1 MTLTPAH
8 ESAVAAAFAAALPTA
23 GVTITRAAQPSGDNG
38 DAVVVSYVGESSGR
52 LAVRILDPE
61 TLVDGLADA
70 ALPDRLRSA
79 LEAAAGALGAGTLGE
94 ATVQDASS
102 VFADPLGQV
111 FDLQDESGRP
121 IGRLA
126 VRITRAPAASA
137 GQPSRLLHR
146 IAGVEMDLTVEVG
159 RTRMAVRDVL
169 DLEPGRIVELD
180 RSAGAPADVKLNGR
194 IIAHGEIVVVDQDYA
209 VRITRI
215 LENAEA

>member
-8 ESAVAAAFAAALPTA
+8 ESAVAAAFAATLPTA
-23 GVTITRAAQPSGDNG
+23 GITVTRASQPSGDNG
-38 DAVVVSYVGESSGR
+38 DAVVASYVGETSGR
-52 LAVRILDPE
+52 LAVQILDPLI
-61 TLVDGLADA
+61 LVDGLADA
-70 ALPDRLRSA
+70 PLPQRLRGA
-79 LEAAAGALGAGTLGE
+79 LEAAASALGAGTLGE
-94 ATVQDASS
+94 ATVQDAASIFS
-102 VFADPLGQV
+102 DPRAQL
-111 FDLQDESGRP
+111 FDLQDESGRA

-126 VRITRAPAASA
+126 VRITRAPAATGRS
-137 GQPSRLLHR
+137 SDRLHR

-215 LENAEA
+215 LENAEV